1 MAGLFI
7 KLDYDW
13 LRDPK
18 VRNFRREGG
27 KAALVDL
34 VQLFILMSRNHG
46 RVDLNDRGQ
55 LEDAVD
61 TLGMK
66 EPRMMNFLAL
76 AADCGII
83 DKELWDG
90 ARVVSSNRAV
100 KDANIRRSR
109 ASAGRNG
116 GIVSGES
123 RRAKGDG

>member
-13 LRDPK
+13 LKDPK

-34 VQLFILMSRNHG
+34 VQLYILMSRNKG
-46 RVDLNDRGQ
+46 RVDLGDPGQ
-55 LEDAVD
+55 REDAAD

-66 EPRMMNFLAL
+66 EPRMMNFLGL

-83 DKELWDG
+83 DKQLYESC
-90 ARVVSSNRAV
+90 RVVTSARAV
-100 KDANIRRSR
+100 RDAESRRKR
-109 ASAGRNG
+109 AEAGCAG
-116 GIVSGES
+116 GRASGES
-123 RRAKGDG
+123 RRK

>member
-18 VRNFRREGG
+18 VRNFRRDGG

-34 VQLFILMSRNHG
+34 VQLYILMSRNKG
-46 RVDLNDRGQ
+46 RVDLNDYGQ
-55 LEDAVD
+55 RADALD

-66 EPRMMNFLAL
+66 EPRMMNFLGL

-83 DKELWDG
+83 DKELWESL
-90 ARVVSSNRAV
+90 RVVTSNRAV
-100 KDANIRRSR
+100 KDA
-109 ASAGRNG
+109 
-116 GIVSGES
+116 ES
-123 RRAKGDG
+123 RRKRAEAGRGGGVASGAARRSK